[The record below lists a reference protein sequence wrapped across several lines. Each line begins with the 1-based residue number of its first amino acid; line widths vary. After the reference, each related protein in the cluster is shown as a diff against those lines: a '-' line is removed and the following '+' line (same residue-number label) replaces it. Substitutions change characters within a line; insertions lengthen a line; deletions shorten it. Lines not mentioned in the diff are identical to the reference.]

1 MRVIMAR
8 GTVPRT
14 IAGRI
19 NDLTAFSKAPGIPE
33 SQLSMSIN
41 PVGVSIQNSLSKRPP
56 CGKPSCGET
65 YKIKINPHQ
74 KIGIE

>member
-1 MRVIMAR
+1 MAR

-19 NDLTAFSKAPGIPE
+19 KDLTAFSRAPGIPE